1 MAIVQNPHIGRS
13 SGKFSTGVFA
23 TVLGKNVLRSKA
35 LSVSNPR
42 TLPQQKVRAKLA
54 TLSSF
59 AKMFALA
66 VNVGFKD
73 DAVAM
78 YPRNYFVKTNYGTL
92 SISDLLVPTIHW
104 DLFSLSKGGLC
115 TIANPV
121 ADIDGTD
128 IDFTWELY
136 ADVIDP
142 DWEMAIVIT
151 KGNVKDTRIVMTA
164 AKADDLAVTLAKGDF
179 IAGDKVYMFAYD
191 PTTLVSS
198 DSVYT
203 AIIA

>member
-23 TVLGKNVLRSKA
+23 TVLGRNVLRSKA
-35 LSVSNPR
+35 LTVSNPK
-42 TLPQQKVRAKLA
+42 TLPQQKVREKLA
-54 TLSSF
+54 TLSFF
-59 AKMFALA
+59 AKLFALA

-78 YPRNYFVKTNYGTL
+78 YPRNYFVKANYDAIT
-92 SISDLLVPTIHW
+92 ISDLLAPTIAWHH
-104 DLFSLSKGGLC
+104 FMLSKGGLC

-151 KGNVKDTRIVMTA
+151 KGSIEDTRIVMTA
-164 AKADDLAVTLAKGDF
+164 AKAEDLTVTLVKGDF
-179 IAGDKVYMFAYD
+179 VAGDKVYMFAYD

-203 AIIA
+203 AIIS

>member
-1 MAIVQNPHIGRS
+1 MAIIQNPHIGRS
-13 SGKFSTGVFA
+13 SGKFSTGVFS

-35 LSVSNPR
+35 LTVSNPR
-42 TLPQQKVRAKLA
+42 SLAQRKVRALLS
-54 TLSSF
+54 TLSF
-59 AKMFALA
+59 YAKMFALA

-78 YPRNYFVKTNYGTL
+78 YPRNYFVKANYQWIT
-92 SISDLLVPTIHW
+92 ISDLLAPTITW
-104 DLFSLSKGGLC
+104 DKFKLSKGGLC

-121 ADIDGTD
+121 ADIDGAD

-142 DWEMAIVIT
+142 NWEMAIVIT
-151 KGNVKDTRIVMTA
+151 KGSIEDTRIVMTA
-164 AKADDLAVTLAKGDF
+164 AKAEDLAVTLAKGDF
-179 IAGDKVYMFAYD
+179 VTGDKVYMFAYD